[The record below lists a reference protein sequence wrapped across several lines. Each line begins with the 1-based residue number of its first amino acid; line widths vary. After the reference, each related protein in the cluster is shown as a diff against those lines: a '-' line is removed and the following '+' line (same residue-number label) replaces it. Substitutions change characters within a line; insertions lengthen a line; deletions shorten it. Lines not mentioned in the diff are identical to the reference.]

1 MIIIIICGENP
12 MTTDTVM
19 ESKVN
24 EEQSKIIYSGTYT
37 ITNSKGEH
45 RTFRIKRQ
53 KKDAKFAPGARILSL
68 MIGSD
73 NENSYKGFAFVQED
87 KIHIWKSCSNKVND
101 YYAKLMKAAIDAIQA
116 SESENVETRFICSGH
131 QYAVM
136 LSKRCVR
143 CNRKLTNP
151 ESIKAGIG
159 PECATKDF

>member
-1 MIIIIICGENP
+1 MIIIIICGENK
-12 MTTDTVM
+12 MTTDTVV

-24 EEQSKIIYSGTYT
+24 EEQNKIIYSGTYT

-68 MIGSD
+68 MVGPD
-73 NENSYKGFAFVQED
+73 N
-87 KIHIWKSCSNKVND
+87 
-101 YYAKLMKAAIDAIQA
+101 
-116 SESENVETRFICSGH
+116 SGH